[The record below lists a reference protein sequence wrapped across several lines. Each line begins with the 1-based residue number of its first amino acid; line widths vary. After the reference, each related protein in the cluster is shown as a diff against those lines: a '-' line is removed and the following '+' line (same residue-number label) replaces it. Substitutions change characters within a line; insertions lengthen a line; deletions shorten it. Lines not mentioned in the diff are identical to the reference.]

1 MACEAISQDKW
12 GGKQPIPQRESHRQV
27 PGRLRT
33 LRISCSNSELNRTV
47 ARTVHTINES
57 LALHNPIHHQ
67 ANTTSQPATQ
77 LAGCGSLLFSQVSQL
92 SWICD
97 LGASHDQGEISTHY
111 IWMDFQGFMRCWS
124 VNYFKMS
131 IRVSIWEL
139 SNMGLIFI
147 SIWLADIF
155 TCFTCTTWQR
165 R

>member
-1 MACEAISQDKW
+1 MSQQELIRHHMNAYEAMAWRGPRSQDTWLVHGATDRTRNYKTAAPHTMACEAISQDKW

-92 SWICD
+92 S
-97 LGASHDQGEISTHY
+97 
-111 IWMDFQGFMRCWS
+111 
-124 VNYFKMS
+124 
-131 IRVSIWEL
+131 
-139 SNMGLIFI
+139 
-147 SIWLADIF
+147 
-155 TCFTCTTWQR
+155 
-165 R
+165 